1 MINKQKDLLALVER
15 CLKAEAVAIDTEFVW
30 ERTYYP
36 RLGVVQIGL
45 PDGDCFLIDV
55 PAIKDMSPLGKLLA
69 DSSVVKIL
77 HDAQQDLTILRR
89 TTGEIPS
96 NIFDSRRVAG
106 FAGLSSTISLRDL
119 LREVMDVHISKSETR
134 TDWLKRPL
142 SERQITYAIDDV
154 RYLPTVRER
163 LISSVSEYKR
173 EAWVKEELDLY
184 NNSSLYDE
192 KDPFV
197 QYQRLKGTGRLSP
210 VDFAVLRELAAWREK
225 EAMRHDRPRGHI
237 LKDETIVVLAKRSP
251 TSFNDLKG
259 INGFFDK
266 EARLYGA
273 AVIKAVE
280 RGRACDEEDYP
291 LPHAHHSRDEAL
303 TARVDLVLAYIKGK
317 CLSCD
322 IDNSLVTTRADVTSL
337 LAKGSESGATGHRL
351 LSGWRREFV
360 GEELVQLMSGK
371 QKIMLSPDTGLP
383 QLVADD

>member
-1 MINKQKDLLALVER
+1 MINNQNDLLALVER
-15 CLKAEAVAIDTEFVW
+15 CLKVEAVAIDTEFVW

-55 PAIKDMSPLGKLLA
+55 PAIKDMSPLGRLLA

-77 HDAQQDLTILRR
+77 HDAQQDLIILRR
-89 TTGEIPS
+89 ATGQVPI
-96 NIFDSRRVAG
+96 NIFDSRLVAG
-106 FAGLSSTISLRDL
+106 FAGLTSTISLRDL
-119 LREVMDVHISKSETR
+119 LREVMDVHLSKTETR

-163 LISSVSEYKR
+163 LLSSVVEFKR
-173 EAWVKEELDLY
+173 EEWVKEELALY
-184 NNSSLYDE
+184 DIPSLYDE

-197 QYQRLKGTGRLSP
+197 QYQRLKGTGRLAP
-210 VDFAVLRELAAWREK
+210 MDFAVLRELAAWREK

-237 LKDETIVVLAKRSP
+237 LKDEVIVALAKRSP
-251 TSFNDLKG
+251 TSVADLKG
-259 INGFFDK
+259 VKGFFDK

-273 AVIKAVE
+273 GVIKAVE
-280 RGRACDEEDYP
+280 RGRACDEDDYP
-291 LPHAHHSRDEAL
+291 LPPAHHSRDEAL
-303 TARVDLVLAYIKGK
+303 STRVDLVLAYIKGK

-322 IDNSLVTTRADVTSL
+322 IDISLVATRADVTSL
-337 LAKGSESGATGHRL
+337 LAKGSEAGASGHRL

-360 GEELVQLMSGK
+360 GEELVQLMSGRL
-371 QKIMLSPDTGLP
+371 KIMLNPDTGLP